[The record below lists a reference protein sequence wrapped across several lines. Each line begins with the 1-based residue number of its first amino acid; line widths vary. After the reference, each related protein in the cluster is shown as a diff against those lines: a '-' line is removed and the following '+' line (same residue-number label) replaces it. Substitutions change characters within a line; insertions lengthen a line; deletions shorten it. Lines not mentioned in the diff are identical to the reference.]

1 MTLHFKF
8 QILVYKKAIDFLYI
22 NLVSCNLAIIAY

>member
-8 QILVYKKAIDFLYI
+8 QILEYKKAIGFLYS
-22 NLVSCNLAIIAY
+22 NLVSCNLTTIAY